1 MEDPAKYESDP
12 ESREIKTQTK
22 TLKAWQAQ
30 ILPGQTRILM
40 AVDMISACEI
50 LTRAGYEPLLIA
62 YLGEAL

>member
-1 MEDPAKYESDP
+1 MVRSPINP
-12 ESREIKTQTK
+12 ERSPIKTHKK

-30 ILPGQTRILM
+30 ILPGETRILM
-40 AVDMISACEI
+40 AVDMLSACEI

>member
-1 MEDPAKYESDP
+1 MEDAFPYGTDP
-12 ESREIKTQTK
+12 EARKLKTQPK

-50 LTRAGYEPLLIA
+50 LARAGYDPLLIA